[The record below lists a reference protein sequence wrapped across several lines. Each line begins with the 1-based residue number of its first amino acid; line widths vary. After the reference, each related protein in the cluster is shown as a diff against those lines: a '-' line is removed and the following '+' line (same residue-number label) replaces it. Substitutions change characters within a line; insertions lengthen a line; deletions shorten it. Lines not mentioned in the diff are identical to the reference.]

1 VPHTYEEPRDRFT
14 MPREKLLTEGVE
26 ALSVSEL
33 LAIVFNT
40 GYRGES
46 VLQLADRL
54 LQEYGS
60 QSLPD
65 QRNVRAVQQETGL
78 PLVKSCQLVACFELG
93 RRYFDR
99 QPHERSSRPV
109 RSPRDVYEHLR
120 EMTTLRKEQL
130 RGLYLNVRNVIIHEE
145 TISIGT
151 MNSNLVHPVEVFRP
165 AVEHSAVGVIIAHNH
180 PSGEP
185 EPSDEDL
192 AITAQLAQAA
202 SLLNISLLDHVI
214 VAENGFKSLR
224 EMGVL

>member
-1 VPHTYEEPRDRFT
+1 
-14 MPREKLLTEGVE
+14 MPREKLLERGVE

-60 QSLPD
+60 HALPD
-65 QRNVRAVQQETGL
+65 QRDVRAVQRDTAL

-99 QPHERSSRPV
+99 SPRDSRARSI

-120 EMTTLRKEQL
+120 EMATLRKEQL
-130 RGLYLNVRNVIIHEE
+130 RGLYLNVRNVIIHAE

-165 AVEHSAVGVIIAHNH
+165 ALVYSAVGVIIAHNH

-214 VAENGFKSLR
+214 IAETGFKSLR
-224 EMGVL
+224 ELGVL

>member
-1 VPHTYEEPRDRFT
+1 
-14 MPREKLLTEGVE
+14 MPREKLLVQGVE
-26 ALSVSEL
+26 TLSVSEL

-60 QSLPD
+60 QTLPD
-65 QRNVRAVQQETGL
+65 QRDVRDVQRDTGL

-93 RRYFDR
+93 RRYFDTQLR
-99 QPHERSSRPV
+99 DARARPI

-120 EMTTLRKEQL
+120 EMATLRKEQL
-130 RGLYLNVRNVIIHEE
+130 RGLYLNVRNVIIHAE

-165 AVEHSAVGVIIAHNH
+165 AVEYSAVGVIIAHNH

-214 VAENGFKSLR
+214 IAETGFKSLR
-224 EMGVL
+224 ELGVL